1 MDFSLDCQ
9 GTSQYIS
16 AREVTAVADLERDG
30 SQRLRSISNQQTT
43 SFYVPL
49 SLTDGHIAAAVIHT
63 IPILDP
69 PSRNPPF
76 RVEAWY
82 VPCHDL
88 AQETPLAEIQ
98 EICRQIQGIYDV
110 YIVATRWN
118 FGSDC
123 CWRRTAEQNP
133 SLECHQL
140 AQLAF
145 DRLSAPRVPNGPSTD
160 FHSDQRHTSGDIH
173 DDTVAAHVHTTP
185 NPHKGSK
192 RQRVDG
198 TAQSTYGHRNQQNT
212 FPIKRTADTILS
224 KIRSGMEKF
233 PKGRD
238 LISQS
243 RKAIRV
249 LEDQCS
255 GVGKDK
261 KELQKTL
268 IRLENSYLK
277 MFVGKSQEATLAAWI
292 FWLYANSLGHILYL
306 TGASPRHRQAGVVH
320 VLFTIVNM
328 LLPTEGV
335 NSLAVLPALGAD
347 GLRGSLP
354 ALSDEYELF
363 LPAAWISKVANI
375 RIRDAYVSLGMP
387 NLAVLGLDPS
397 CSPTD
402 AEKSI
407 AMKQIRMAWSVFEND
422 AKSKLAILQEALELF
437 KACSFEELTQLACSH
452 NLKDLADFS
461 HLQQQIAT
469 AGSEH
474 LNIPAKS
481 VHAIIA
487 TEFGRIVVS
496 WLDQRTHSEV
506 PVNTDVMLHEH
517 ASTSSASSTAIP
529 QSSSPPLTVA
539 SLSAYTLQQNSPSSS
554 LTVLLE
560 AARHTDNAAVQMPT
574 NGSLSG
580 DENSQISRN
589 DSEDTNWMM
598 EWMNLDVCNFGNV
611 TSMTAHNGGLPQ
623 GDFEMSH

>member
-1 MDFSLDCQ
+1 MDFSLDCR

-16 AREVTAVADLERDG
+16 VREVIAVADLERDG

-76 RVEAWY
+76 RVEACY

-98 EICRQIQGIYDV
+98 DICRQIQGIYDV

-123 CWRRTAEQNP
+123 CSRHTAEQNP

-173 DDTVAAHVHTTP
+173 DDTASAQIHTTSS
-185 NPHKGSK
+185 PHKGPK
-192 RQRVDG
+192 RQRVDS
-198 TAQSTYGHRNQQNT
+198 TAQNTPGCRNQQNT
-212 FPIKRTADTILS
+212 SSIERIATTILL
-224 KIRSGMEKF
+224 KVKSGMKNF
-233 PKGRD
+233 IQGRD
-238 LISQS
+238 LLSQS
-243 RKAIRV
+243 RKAIRE

-255 GVGKDK
+255 KVGKDQDK
-261 KELQKTL
+261 LQKTL
-268 IRLENSYLK
+268 ISLEDSYLQ
-277 MFVGKSQEATLAAWI
+277 MAVGKSHEAKLAAWI
-292 FWLYANSLGHILYL
+292 IWLYVGCLGHILYL
-306 TGASPRHRQAGVVH
+306 KGTSPRHRKASAVY

-335 NSLAVLPALGAD
+335 SSLVVLPALGVTCYTLSRVSMKGQEDQLRISAIVAD
-347 GLRGSLP
+347 GLRGSLAAIP
-354 ALSDEYELF
+354 DDYELF
-363 LPAAWISKVANI
+363 LPAAWIK
-375 RIRDAYVSLGMP
+375 
-387 NLAVLGLDPS
+387 
-397 CSPTD
+397 
-402 AEKSI
+402 KSI
-407 AMKQIRMAWSVFEND
+407 TMKQIRMAWSTFEHDVN
-422 AKSKLAILQEALELF
+422 SKLVILQEALDLF
-437 KACSFEELTQLACSH
+437 KACSFKELNQLARSSD
-452 NLKDLADFS
+452 LKDLADFS
-461 HLQQQIAT
+461 HVQQQFTT
-469 AGSEH
+469 ASSEQVNK
-474 LNIPAKS
+474 LANNM
-481 VHAIIA
+481 HAIIA

-496 WLDQRTHSEV
+496 WLNQRTHSEI
-506 PVNTDVMLHEH
+506 PANTDVMLREH

-529 QSSSPPLTVA
+529 QCSSPPLTVA
-539 SLSAYTLQQNSPSSS
+539 SLGAYTLQQNSPSSS

-560 AARHTDNAAVQMPT
+560 AARHTDDAALQLPT
-574 NGSLSG
+574 NASLSSNG
-580 DENSQISRN
+580 NGQISQN
-589 DSEDTNWMM
+589 DTDDTNWMM
-598 EWMNLDVCNFGNV
+598 EWINPDVCNFGNL

-623 GDFEMSH
+623 GDFETGH